1 MACSI
6 AQSSTFLAQVSGW
19 LDRSLDGGRLGTDDG
34 TDPADAVGAAWTFLS
49 DARGSAALSRL
60 AVLVNGPVHQSPAA
74 TIDER
79 NRPGAA
85 CDGTACGRLMA

>member
-1 MACSI
+1 VLDCAIGHAITAPI

-49 DARGSAALSRL
+49 DARGSAAALARDLSEAQQQL
-60 AVLVNGPVHQSPAA
+60 SAVNGEPSRKEP
-74 TIDER
+74 R
-79 NRPGAA
+79 S
-85 CDGTACGRLMA
+85 